1 METKETVVDMY
12 DKYIKEEFKC
22 KISDELLG
30 KKYIIGKQFGVGD
43 FSRMKIEDGLEISK
57 VNMYS
62 TDMYFDN
69 RGYGDH
75 ILEIGYCYSGIT
87 KILALPS
94 NKEYILKEGQVFLYK
109 TLNNVEYFKFKY
121 DKCKTISIHMHFNTI
136 KNAINPIWED
146 KVIMDWETQM
156 NNIFKK
162 DILII
167 EKASYDIKKIAEEI
181 DGISIDSM
189 MGYMK
194 LKLKTIEFLA
204 IFFENNS
211 NMKLM
216 GNSQDD
222 KREHII
228 KAKDIINKNLQDP
241 PSLKEL
247 ASDLNISLY
256 KLQNAFK
263 NSTGNTVY
271 EYIKKSRI
279 EKAKYLLKNTD
290 MSILEIANEIGYEN
304 PSKFSNAF
312 KSYNNINPLKYRKLN
327 RTV

>member
-1 METKETVVDMY
+1 MENKKTVVDMY
-12 DKYIKEEFKC
+12 DKYVKEQFKC
-22 KISDELLG
+22 KTSDELLG
-30 KKYIIGKQFGVGD
+30 KKYIIGKQFGVGN

-57 VNMYS
+57 INMYS

-94 NKEYILKEGQVFLYK
+94 NKEYILKEGQVFIYK
-109 TLNNVEYFKFKY
+109 ALNDVEHFKFKY
-121 DKCKTISIHMHFNTI
+121 DKCKTVSIHMHFNTI
-136 KNAINPIWED
+136 KKAVNPIWED

-181 DGISIDSM
+181 DDIQIDNM

-204 IFFENNS
+204 IFFEKNS
-211 NMKLM
+211 NIKLIQ
-216 GNSQDD
+216 SSEDEE
-222 KREHII
+222 RESII
-228 KAKDIINKNLQDP
+228 KAKDIISNNLREP
-241 PSLKEL
+241 PSLKKL
-247 ASDLNISLY
+247 AGDLNISLY
-256 KLQNAFK
+256 KLQKAFK
-263 NSTGNTVY
+263 NVTGNTVY
-271 EYIKKSRI
+271 EYIKKSKI
-279 EKAKYLLKNTD
+279 EKAKYLLKNTN

-312 KSYNNINPLKYRKLN
+312 KGYNNMNPLKYRKLN
-327 RTV
+327 KSV